1 MMKIMNT
8 AFSLI
13 LHTHMYV
20 HTHVCVY
27 ICTHKEMFEIC
38 QEFLPNT
45 QHQ

>member
-1 MMKIMNT
+1 MNT

-13 LHTHMYV
+13 LHIHMYV
-20 HTHVCVY
+20 HMHVCVY

-38 QEFLPNT
+38 QEFLPNI